1 MAQTNIN
8 IRIDED
14 LKQQF
19 ETFCSNIG
27 MTMTTAFC
35 VFAKTAVRKQKIP
48 FELAVDPFYSESNIR
63 YLEKKMADYKA
74 GKLQLT
80 EHELIED

>member
-14 LKQQF
+14 LKRQF

-35 VFAKTAVRKQKIP
+35 VFGDFRNATI
-48 FELAVDPFYSESNIR
+48 
-63 YLEKKMADYKA
+63 
-74 GKLQLT
+74 
-80 EHELIED
+80 

>member
-48 FELAVDPFYSESNIR
+48 FEIATDPFYTAALNS
-63 YLEKKMADYKA
+63 
-74 GKLQLT
+74 GKGV
-80 EHELIED
+80 EHELIEVSE